1 MAVRLLSFLIET
13 RPKHLDNNR
22 NTNQGT
28 CHMDFNFDRIAS
40 NISRQVASFEQD
52 SKPLRKVLLSCD
64 LAETKK
70 VVWESLTDPEKLGK
84 WFQHVTG
91 DLKLGGRFQIHDNA
105 AGTVVSC
112 KSGESFSITWEFAG
126 DVSWVD
132 VSLVALEHSSVRL
145 SISHT
150 MNFSEHWTH
159 YGPGATGVGWEL
171 SLYGLAFFLLHPDEQ
186 KFDEMEFVSSP
197 MGKSTIEESSEG
209 WAQADITS
217 GTSRE
222 HAQQAAHR
230 TVAFYTGDEVD

>member
-1 MAVRLLSFLIET
+1 
-13 RPKHLDNNR
+13 
-22 NTNQGT
+22 
-28 CHMDFNFDRIAS
+28 MDFNFDRIAS

-70 VVWESLTDPEKLGK
+70 VLWESLTDPEKLGK

-91 DLKLGGRFQIHDNA
+91 DLKLGGRFQIQDNA
-105 AGTVVSC
+105 AGSVVSC
-112 KSGESFSITWEFAG
+112 QSGESFSITWEFAG

-145 SISHT
+145 CIAHT

-171 SLYGLAFFLLHPDEQ
+171 SLYGLAFFLLHSDEQ
-186 KFDEMEFVSSP
+186 KFDETEFVSSP
-197 MGKSTIEESSEG
+197 IGRSVIAESSEG
-209 WAQADITS
+209 WAEAGITS
-217 GTSRE
+217 GIE
-222 HAQQAAHR
+222 PNHARQAAQR
-230 TVAFYTGDEVD
+230 TTAFYTGVENE